1 MEEKIER
8 LYELRGEMMILH
20 EQMIVENKKIDAL
33 QQTLDMKKHKYR
45 ILQVQFET
53 LDRELAM
60 IDGRFQ
66 RLNQPKQED
75 KKLEEKLKKAIPK
88 LSRTMIDEIA
98 KQLGITLD

>member
-1 MEEKIER
+1 MTSEIDR
-8 LYELRGEMMILH
+8 LYELRGEMILLH

-33 QQTLDMKKHKYR
+33 QQTLDMKKHKLR
-45 ILQVQFET
+45 IKQVEFET

-66 RLNQPKQED
+66 RLDKPKTED

-88 LSRTMIDEIA
+88 LSKSMIDEIA
-98 KQLGITLD
+98 KQLGISLD